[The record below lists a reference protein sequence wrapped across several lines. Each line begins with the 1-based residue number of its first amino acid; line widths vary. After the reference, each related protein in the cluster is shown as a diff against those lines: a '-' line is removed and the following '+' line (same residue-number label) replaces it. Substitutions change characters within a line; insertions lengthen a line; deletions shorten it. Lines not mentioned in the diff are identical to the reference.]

1 MNEVMCQ
8 DALEEKKPIP
18 FSISFTQSTLK
29 LENLKLRE
37 EVKTLQGSVK
47 KLEED
52 LNQTCRM
59 YEEKLKVSE
68 KSLNNLVDVHKQ
80 RSFSTCRAA

>member
-1 MNEVMCQ
+1 MNGVMYQ
-8 DALEEKKPIP
+8 DALEEKKLIP

-37 EVKTLQGSVK
+37 EVKTLQGLVK
-47 KLEED
+47 KLEEE
-52 LNQTCRM
+52 LYQTCRM

-68 KSLNNLVDVHKQ
+68 KSLNNIVHVHKQ
-80 RSFSTCRAA
+80 TSFSTCRAV